1 MVSSH
6 ASPTFVNSLYISPT
20 FHVAVLLE
28 KTNHKHP
35 KTNFDLKSRSSMIHT
50 KTGSG
55 RRILIFPAV
64 QPCESIS
71 IGTLLDSLIQLAG
84 DILAFKSKHFSTNK
98 QSFRETLRRIQ
109 NLVIIFEEIRVRV
122 GNPRR
127 FFHDSPALLSLKEI
141 HVIFQKLKF
150 LIEDCTRDGARLCMM
165 MNSDQVSDHLRVL
178 TRSISTSLV
187 AFPVASVDLPS
198 EVNDLVDLV
207 VRQTRKYGV
216 QPETNDIRVMSSVY
230 RILALFENRVSPD
243 PDEINRILDYVGIKK
258 WGDCVKEINFLGE
271 EIAVER
277 LDEKKKNSNVRV
289 ELLSS
294 LMGFICYCRCVILP
308 RIERD
313 DHHLYHEDDTKKDQ
327 DLIRGLKDED
337 LLCPIS
343 LEIMMDPVVIETGH
357 TYDRSSITKWIGSGN
372 ITCPKTG
379 KILASTDL
387 VDNVSVRRVIYKH
400 CRANGIVLAGNVG
413 RRRKTQD
420 DVVPESLAATG
431 AGKLIA
437 KFLTSELLNGGKETI
452 YRAVREIRVQTKT
465 SSFNRSC
472 LVKSGAVSPLLRLL
486 RSEDSKIQ
494 ENAMAGVLNLSK
506 HVTGKSKIAGEG
518 LKIIVEILNE
528 GAKTE
533 TRLYAASALFYL
545 SSDEDYS
552 KLIGENP
559 DSISGLMKIVKGED
573 YGGSAKRNA
582 LLAVM
587 GLLMQSDNHWR
598 VLAAGAVPILLDLLR
613 SEEIGG
619 ELTADCLATLAKL
632 AEYPD
637 GTIGVIRRGGLK
649 LAVKILSSS
658 DVSPAVKQH
667 SVGLILNLCLN
678 GGRDVVGVLV
688 KNSLVMGSLYT
699 VLSNGEYGGSK
710 KASALIRMIHEFQ
723 ERKTGSSGSVE
734 PSLQRGRFVHA
745 W

>member
-1 MVSSH
+1 
-6 ASPTFVNSLYISPT
+6 
-20 FHVAVLLE
+20 
-28 KTNHKHP
+28 
-35 KTNFDLKSRSSMIHT
+35 MIHT

-55 RRILIFPAV
+55 RRILTFPAV

-71 IGTLLDSLIQLAG
+71 IVTLLDSLIQLAG
-84 DILAFKSKHFSTNK
+84 DILTFKSKHFSTNK

-109 NLVIIFEEIRVRV
+109 NLVLVFEEIRIRV
-122 GNPRR
+122 GTPRR
-127 FFHDSPALLSLKEI
+127 YFHHDSAAVLSLKEI

-150 LIEDCTRDGARLCMM
+150 LVEDCTRDGARLCMM

-178 TRSISTSLV
+178 TRFISTSLG

-198 EVNDLVDLV
+198 EVNELVDLV

-216 QPETNDIRVMSSVY
+216 KLETNDIRVMSSVN
-230 RILALFENRVSPD
+230 RILALFENRVIPD
-243 PDEINRILDYVGIKK
+243 PDEINMILDHVGIRK

-271 EIAVER
+271 EIAAER
-277 LDEKKKNSNVRV
+277 LDEKKKQKNSNVRV
-289 ELLSS
+289 KLLSS
-294 LMGFICYCRCVILP
+294 LMGFICYCRCVILR

-313 DHHLYHEDDTKKDQ
+313 DAHHHNVDDNDKDQ
-327 DLIRGLKDED
+327 DLIRGLRVED

-387 VDNVSVRRVIYKH
+387 VDNVSVRRVIYNH
-400 CRANGIVLAGNVG
+400 CRTNGIVLTSIVVG

-420 DVVPESLAATG
+420 DVVPESLAAKG
-431 AGKLIA
+431 AAKLMA
-437 KFLTSELLNGGKETI
+437 KFLTSELLNGDMEMI

-472 LVKSGAVSPLLRLL
+472 LVKAGAVSPLLRLL
-486 RSEDSKIQ
+486 SSEDSKVQENVQ
-494 ENAMAGVLNLSK
+494 ENAMAGILNLSK
-506 HVTGKSKIAGEG
+506 HVTGKSKIVGEG

-545 SSDEDYS
+545 SSVEDYS
-552 KLIGENP
+552 KRIGENK
-559 DSISGLMKIVKGED
+559 DSIPGLMKIVKGED

-598 VLAAGAVPILLDLLR
+598 VLAAGAVPILLDLMR
-613 SEEIGG
+613 SEDTSG

-649 LAVKILSSS
+649 LAVKVLSSS
-658 DVSPAVKQH
+658 DVLPAVKQH
-667 SVGLILNLCLN
+667 CVGLILNLCLN

-688 KNSLVMGSLYT
+688 KNTLVMGSLYT

>member
-1 MVSSH
+1 
-6 ASPTFVNSLYISPT
+6 
-20 FHVAVLLE
+20 
-28 KTNHKHP
+28 
-35 KTNFDLKSRSSMIHT
+35 MIHT

-55 RRILIFPAV
+55 RWILTFPAV

-71 IGTLLDSLIQLAG
+71 IVTLLDSLIQLAG
-84 DILAFKSKHFSTNK
+84 DILTFKSKHFSTNK
-98 QSFRETLRRIQ
+98 QSFRDTLRRIR
-109 NLVIIFEEIRVRV
+109 NLVLVFEEIRIRV
-122 GNPRR
+122 GNFRR
-127 FFHDSPALLSLKEI
+127 YFHNSAAVSSLKEI
-141 HVIFQKLKF
+141 HVSFQKLKF
-150 LIEDCTRDGARLCMM
+150 LFEDCTRDGARLYMM

-178 TRSISTSLV
+178 TRSISTSLS

-198 EVNDLVDLV
+198 EVNELIDLV
-207 VRQTRKYGV
+207 VWQTRKYGV
-216 QPETNDIRVMSSVY
+216 QLETDDKRAMSSVN
-230 RILALFENRVSPD
+230 RILALFANKVVPD
-243 PDEINRILDYVGIKK
+243 PDEINRILDHVGIRK
-258 WGDCVKEINFLGE
+258 WGDCVKEINFIGE
-271 EIAVER
+271 EIAAER
-277 LDEKKKNSNVRV
+277 LDEKKKKSNVQV

-294 LMGFICYCRCVILP
+294 LMGFICYCRCVILR

-313 DHHLYHEDDTKKDQ
+313 DDDHHNNDGIMKDQ
-327 DLIRGLKDED
+327 DLIRGLKVED

-343 LEIMMDPVVIETGH
+343 LEIMADPVVIETGH
-357 TYDRSSITKWIGSGN
+357 TYDRSSITKWFGSGN

-379 KILASTDL
+379 KILASTEL
-387 VDNVSVRRVIYKH
+387 VDNVSVRQVIRKH
-400 CRANGIVLAGNVG
+400 CKTNGIILPGIG
-413 RRRKTQD
+413 RRRRNQD
-420 DVVPESLAATG
+420 DVAPESLAAKG
-431 AGKLIA
+431 SGKLIA
-437 KFLTSELLNGGKETI
+437 KFLTSELINGGEEVI
-452 YRAVREIRVQTKT
+452 YRAVREIRVQTRT

-472 LVKSGAVSPLLRLL
+472 LVKAGAVTPLLKLL
-486 RSEDSKIQ
+486 SSGDSRIQ
-494 ENAMAGVLNLSK
+494 ENAMAGILNLSK

-533 TRLYAASALFYL
+533 TRLYSASSLFYL
-545 SSDEDYS
+545 SSVEDYS
-552 KLIGENP
+552 RSIGENP
-559 DSISGLMKIVKGED
+559 DAISGLMNIVKGED
-573 YGGSAKRNA
+573 YGDSAKRNG

-613 SEEIGG
+613 SEEISG

-658 DVSPAVKQH
+658 EDSPAAVKQH
-667 SVGLILNLCLN
+667 CVALILNLCLN

-688 KNSLVMGSLYT
+688 KNTLVMGSLYT
-699 VLSNGEYGGSK
+699 VLSNGECGGSK

-723 ERKTGSSGSVE
+723 ERKTGSVE
-734 PSLQRGRFVHA
+734 PNLQRGRFVHA

>member
-1 MVSSH
+1 
-6 ASPTFVNSLYISPT
+6 
-20 FHVAVLLE
+20 
-28 KTNHKHP
+28 
-35 KTNFDLKSRSSMIHT
+35 
-50 KTGSG
+50 
-55 RRILIFPAV
+55 
-64 QPCESIS
+64 
-71 IGTLLDSLIQLAG
+71 
-84 DILAFKSKHFSTNK
+84 
-98 QSFRETLRRIQ
+98 
-109 NLVIIFEEIRVRV
+109 
-122 GNPRR
+122 
-127 FFHDSPALLSLKEI
+127 
-141 HVIFQKLKF
+141 
-150 LIEDCTRDGARLCMM
+150 MM
-165 MNSDQVSDHLRVL
+165 MNSDHVSDHLRVL
-178 TRSISTSLV
+178 TRSISTSLG
-187 AFPVASVDLPS
+187 AFPVASVALPS
-198 EVNDLVDLV
+198 EVKELIDLV
-207 VRQTRKYGV
+207 VWQARKYRV
-216 QPETNDIRVMSSVY
+216 QPETNDIQVMSSVN
-230 RILALFENRVSPD
+230 RIFALFENRVIPD
-243 PDEINRILDYVGIKK
+243 RDEINRILDHVGIRK

-271 EIAVER
+271 EIAAER

-294 LMGFICYCRCVILP
+294 LMGFICYCRCVILR

-313 DHHLYHEDDTKKDQ
+313 DHYHNHHEDDIKKDQ
-327 DLIRGLKDED
+327 DLIRGLKVED

-357 TYDRSSITKWIGSGN
+357 TYDRSSITKWFGSGN

-379 KILASTDL
+379 KILASTEL
-387 VDNVSVRRVIYKH
+387 VDNVSVGQVIHKH
-400 CRANGIVLAGNVG
+400 CRRNGIVLTGIAC
-413 RRRKTQD
+413 RRRKSHD
-420 DVVPESLAATG
+420 DVAPESLAAKG

-437 KFLTSELLNGGKETI
+437 KFLTSELLNGGEEMI

-465 SSFNRSC
+465 SSFSRSC
-472 LVKSGAVSPLLRLL
+472 LVKAGAVSPLLKLL
-486 RSEDSKIQ
+486 SSGDSRIQ
-494 ENAMAGVLNLSK
+494 ENAMAGILNLSK

-518 LKIIVEILNE
+518 LHIIVEILNE

-533 TRLYAASALFYL
+533 TRLYSASTLFYL
-545 SSDEDYS
+545 SSIEDYS

-573 YGGSAKRNA
+573 YGDSAKRNA

-613 SEEIGG
+613 SEKISC

-632 AEYPD
+632 VEYPD

-658 DVSPAVKQH
+658 EDSPAAVKQH
-667 SVGLILNLCLN
+667 CVALILNLCLN

-710 KASALIRMIHEFQ
+710 KASALIGMIHEFQ
-723 ERKTGSSGSVE
+723 ERKTGSSGSAE

>member
-1 MVSSH
+1 
-6 ASPTFVNSLYISPT
+6 
-20 FHVAVLLE
+20 
-28 KTNHKHP
+28 
-35 KTNFDLKSRSSMIHT
+35 MIHT

-55 RRILIFPAV
+55 RRILTFPAV

-71 IGTLLDSLIQLAG
+71 IVTLLDSLIQLAG

-109 NLVIIFEEIRVRV
+109 NLVLVFEEIRIRV
-122 GNPRR
+122 GTPRR
-127 FFHDSPALLSLKEI
+127 YFHHDSAAVLSLKEI

-150 LIEDCTRDGARLCMM
+150 LVEDCTRDGARLCMM

-178 TRSISTSLV
+178 TRSISTSLS
-187 AFPVASVDLPS
+187 AFPVASVDLPN
-198 EVNDLVDLV
+198 EVNELVDLV

-216 QPETNDIRVMSSVY
+216 EPETNDIRVMSSVN

-243 PDEINRILDYVGIKK
+243 SDEINMILDYVGIRK
-258 WGDCVKEINFLGE
+258 WRDCVKEINFLGE
-271 EIAVER
+271 EIAAER
-277 LDEKKKNSNVRV
+277 LDEKKKKKKKKKNSNVRV

-294 LMGFICYCRCVILP
+294 LMGFICYCRCVILG

-313 DHHLYHEDDTKKDQ
+313 DDHQHHNVDNSDKDQ
-327 DLIRGLKDED
+327 DLIRGLKVED

-372 ITCPKTG
+372 VTCPKTG

-400 CRANGIVLAGNVG
+400 CRTNDIVLTSIVG
-413 RRRKTQD
+413 QRRKTQD
-420 DVVPESLAATG
+420 DVVPESLAAKG
-431 AGKLIA
+431 AAKLIA
-437 KFLTSELLNGGKETI
+437 KFLTSELLNGGEEMI

-472 LVKSGAVSPLLRLL
+472 LVKAGAVSPLLRLL
-486 RSEDSKIQ
+486 SSGDSKIQ
-494 ENAMAGVLNLSK
+494 ENAMAGILNLSK
-506 HVTGKSKIAGEG
+506 HVTGKSKIVGEG

-545 SSDEDYS
+545 SSVEDYS
-552 KLIGENP
+552 KLIGENQ
-559 DSISGLMKIVKGED
+559 DSIPGLMKIVKGED

-613 SEEIGG
+613 SEDTSG

-632 AEYPD
+632 ADYPD

-649 LAVKILSSS
+649 LAVKILSAS

-667 SVGLILNLCLN
+667 LF
-678 GGRDVVGVLV
+678 VV
-688 KNSLVMGSLYT
+688 
-699 VLSNGEYGGSK
+699 
-710 KASALIRMIHEFQ
+710 
-723 ERKTGSSGSVE
+723 
-734 PSLQRGRFVHA
+734 
-745 W
+745 